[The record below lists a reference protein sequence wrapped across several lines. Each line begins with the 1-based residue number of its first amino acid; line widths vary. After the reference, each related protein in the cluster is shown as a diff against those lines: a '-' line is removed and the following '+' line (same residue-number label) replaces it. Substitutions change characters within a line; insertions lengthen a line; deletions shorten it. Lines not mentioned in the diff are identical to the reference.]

1 MDKYI
6 GKLLDNRYEILQV
19 IGTGGMAVVYKALC
33 HRLNRLV
40 AVKILKDEF
49 AKDEEFRNR
58 FHAESQAVAMLS
70 HPNIVAVYD
79 VSRSSSI
86 EYIVMELI
94 DGITLKQYMERKGT
108 LTWKESLHFV
118 TQILKALHHA
128 HGKGIIHRDIKPQ
141 NIMVLRDGTIKVAD
155 FGIARFAA
163 TQGTLTNEALGS
175 VHYISPEQARG
186 GHLDARA
193 DIYSTG
199 VVLYEML
206 TGRLPYDGD
215 TPVSIAIQHINSMP
229 LAPRD
234 INPDIP
240 EALEKI
246 TMKAMC
252 ADISKRYASTSEMLR
267 DLEEF
272 RRNPNI
278 EIDYQGI
285 ELDHVP
291 SAGESTRPL
300 TQEEISKIES
310 PRPRRR
316 EEEWEQ
322 FDEEIPGKKK
332 KWKRGPIVVA
342 VFTALIFL
350 FGLYTLAAALFGWGN
365 GDTKTPN
372 LLGQQIDE
380 VLSNR
385 EYNKFS
391 IKEESREFSSEYEEG
406 EIMGQRPEAGKS
418 IKENGEITVVVSKGA
433 KTVKVTDVRN
443 MTEKQA
449 RIELETRLGL
459 VVKVEYE
466 TSSEVLED
474 YVIRSDPAENSEV
487 REGDTVTIYLSKG
500 KDVKK
505 VKMTNLVGMTREKAE
520 REIERLGLV
529 VGSVDETESSKDKG
543 IVLTQSVAENT
554 EIEEKTT
561 VNLTVS
567 AGKKEEKPEKPDDNQ
582 TTEKPDDNKNDANSG
597 NSGNNNNGNNSN
609 NNNNGNTDNNG
620 NNSANNGT
628 NEPSGGETNDNL
640 KSKTIPVK
648 LPSSP
653 ESFTLMVKVNGNQVY
668 SQTHQ
673 ASEGTANIT
682 LRGTGTVTVSIYIDG
697 KLFNEISVNFD

>member
-70 HPNIVAVYD
+70 HPNIVSVYD
-79 VSRSSSI
+79 VAHSDGLD
-86 EYIVMELI
+86 YIVMELI

-108 LTWKESLHFV
+108 LNWKEALHFV

-128 HGKGIIHRDIKPQ
+128 HGKGIIHRDIKPH

-234 INPDIP
+234 INPEIP

-252 ADISKRYASTSEMLR
+252 ADINKRYASTAEMLR

-285 ELDHVP
+285 ELDHAP
-291 SAGESTRPL
+291 AAGESTRPL
-300 TQEEISKIES
+300 TEEELHAIES

-316 EEEWEQ
+316 EEAWEE
-322 FDEEIPGKKK
+322 FDEELPGKKK
-332 KWKRGPIVVA
+332 KLKRGPLIVA
-342 VFTALIFL
+342 ALTGLIFL
-350 FGLYTLAAALFGWGN
+350 FGMYTLAAALFGWGS
-365 GDTKTPN
+365 GDTKTPD
-372 LLGQQIDE
+372 LRGQQIDE
-380 VLSNR
+380 VLNNR
-385 EYNKFS
+385 EYRKFS
-391 IKEESREFSSEYEEG
+391 IKEESREFSNDYAEG
-406 EIMGQRPEAGKS
+406 EIMSQRPETGKS
-418 IKENGEITVVVSKGA
+418 IKEDGEIVVVVSKGS
-433 KTVKVTDVRN
+433 KKVTVTDVRN

-459 VVKVEYE
+459 VVKIEYE
-466 TSSEVLED
+466 TSSEVLKD
-474 YVIRSDPAENSEV
+474 YVVRTSPAENSEV
-487 REGDTVTIYLSKG
+487 AEGDTITVYLSKG
-500 KDVKK
+500 TDVKK
-505 VKMTNLVGMTREKAE
+505 VNMTKLIGMSLDDAK

-529 VGSVDETESSKDKG
+529 VGTVGESESSRDKG
-543 IVLTQSVAENT
+543 EVLSQSIAEGT

-567 AGKKEEKPEKPDDNQ
+567 AGKKQEEAKPEPSKTP
-582 TTEKPDDNKNDANSG
+582 
-597 NSGNNNNGNNSN
+597 
-609 NNNNGNTDNNG
+609 
-620 NNSANNGT
+620 
-628 NEPSGGETNDNL
+628 EPSGGETTENTPTKPEPSTNPGNSGGETTQPDENT
-640 KSKTIPVK
+640 KSKTITVK
-648 LPSSP
+648 LPASP
-653 ESFTLMVKVNGNQVY
+653 ESFTLSAKVNDKQVY
-668 SQTHQ
+668 SKTHQ
-673 ASEGTANIT
+673 ASEGSANIT

-697 KLFNEISVNFD
+697 KLFHEISVSFD

>member
-79 VSRSSSI
+79 VSRSRSI

-108 LTWKESLHFV
+108 LNWKEALHFV

-128 HGKGIIHRDIKPQ
+128 HGKGIIHRDIKPH

-234 INPDIP
+234 INPEIP

-252 ADISKRYASTSEMLR
+252 ADINKRYASTAEMLR

-285 ELDHVP
+285 ELDHAP
-291 SAGESTRPL
+291 AAGESTRPL
-300 TQEEISKIES
+300 TEEELRAIES

-316 EEEWEQ
+316 EEAWEE
-322 FDEEIPGKKK
+322 FDEELPGKKK
-332 KWKRGPIVVA
+332 KLKRGPLIVA
-342 VFTALIFL
+342 ALTGLIFL
-350 FGLYTLAAALFGWGN
+350 FGMYTLAAALFGWGS
-365 GDTKTPN
+365 GDTKTPD
-372 LLGQQIDE
+372 LRGQQIDE
-380 VLSNR
+380 VLNNR
-385 EYNKFS
+385 EYRKFS
-391 IKEESREFSSEYEEG
+391 IKEESREFSNDYAEG
-406 EIMGQRPEAGKS
+406 EIMSQRPEAEKS
-418 IKENGEITVVVSKGA
+418 IKEDGEIVVVVSKGP
-433 KTVKVTDVRN
+433 KKVTVTDVRN

-459 VVKVEYE
+459 VVKIEYE
-466 TSSEVLED
+466 TSSEVLKD
-474 YVIRSDPAENSEV
+474 YVVRTSPAENSEV
-487 REGDTVTIYLSKG
+487 AEGDTITVYLSKG
-500 KDVKK
+500 TDVKK
-505 VKMTNLVGMTREKAE
+505 VNMTKLIGMSLDDAK

-529 VGSVDETESSKDKG
+529 VGTVGESESSRDKG
-543 IVLTQSVAENT
+543 VVLSQSIAEGT

-567 AGKKEEKPEKPDDNQ
+567 AGKKQEEAKPEPSKTP
-582 TTEKPDDNKNDANSG
+582 
-597 NSGNNNNGNNSN
+597 
-609 NNNNGNTDNNG
+609 
-620 NNSANNGT
+620 
-628 NEPSGGETNDNL
+628 EPSGGETTENTPTKPEPSTNPGNSGGETTQPDENT
-640 KSKTIPVK
+640 KSKTITVK
-648 LPSSP
+648 LPASP
-653 ESFTLMVKVNGNQVY
+653 ESFTLSAKVNDKQVY
-668 SQTHQ
+668 SKTHQ
-673 ASEGTANIT
+673 ASEGSANIT

-697 KLFNEISVNFD
+697 KLFHEISVSFD

>member
-79 VSRSSSI
+79 VSRSRSI

-108 LTWKESLHFV
+108 LNWKEALHFV

-128 HGKGIIHRDIKPQ
+128 HGKGIIHRDIKPH

-234 INPDIP
+234 INPEIP

-252 ADISKRYASTSEMLR
+252 ADINKRYASTAEMLR

-285 ELDHVP
+285 ELDHAP
-291 SAGESTRPL
+291 AAGESTRPL
-300 TQEEISKIES
+300 TEEELHAIES

-316 EEEWEQ
+316 EEAWEE
-322 FDEEIPGKKK
+322 FDEELPGKKK
-332 KWKRGPIVVA
+332 KLKRGPLIVA
-342 VFTALIFL
+342 ALTGLIFL
-350 FGLYTLAAALFGWGN
+350 FGMYTLAAALFGWGS
-365 GDTKTPN
+365 GDTKTPD
-372 LLGQQIDE
+372 LRGQQIDE
-380 VLSNR
+380 VLNNR
-385 EYNKFS
+385 EYRKFS
-391 IKEESREFSSEYEEG
+391 IKEESREFSKDYAEG
-406 EIMGQRPEAGKS
+406 AIMSQRPEAGKS
-418 IKENGEITVVVSKGA
+418 IKEDGEIVVVVSKGS
-433 KTVKVTDVRN
+433 KKVTVTDVRN

-459 VVKVEYE
+459 VVKIEYE
-466 TSSEVLED
+466 TSSEVLKD
-474 YVIRSDPAENSEV
+474 YVVRTSPVENSEV
-487 REGDTVTIYLSKG
+487 AEGDTITVYLSKG
-500 KDVKK
+500 TDVKK
-505 VKMTNLVGMTREKAE
+505 VNMTKLIGMSLDDAK
-520 REIERLGLV
+520 REIERLGLI
-529 VGSVDETESSKDKG
+529 VGTVGESESSRDKG
-543 IVLTQSVAENT
+543 VVLSQSIAEGT
-554 EIEEKTT
+554 EVEEKTT

-567 AGKKEEKPEKPDDNQ
+567 AGKKQEEAKPEPSKTP
-582 TTEKPDDNKNDANSG
+582 
-597 NSGNNNNGNNSN
+597 
-609 NNNNGNTDNNG
+609 
-620 NNSANNGT
+620 
-628 NEPSGGETNDNL
+628 EPSGGETTENTPAKPEPSTNPGNSGGETTQPDENT
-640 KSKTIPVK
+640 KSKTITVK
-648 LPSSP
+648 LPASP
-653 ESFTLMVKVNGNQVY
+653 ESFTLSAKVNDKQVY
-668 SQTHQ
+668 SKTHQ
-673 ASEGTANIT
+673 ASEGSANIT

-697 KLFNEISVNFD
+697 KLFHEISVSFD

>member
-79 VSRSSSI
+79 VSRSRSI

-108 LTWKESLHFV
+108 LNWKEALHFV

-128 HGKGIIHRDIKPQ
+128 HGKGIIHRDIKPH

-234 INPDIP
+234 INPEIP

-252 ADISKRYASTSEMLR
+252 ADINKRYASTAEMLR

-285 ELDHVP
+285 ELDHAP
-291 SAGESTRPL
+291 AAGESTRPL
-300 TQEEISKIES
+300 TEEELRAIES

-316 EEEWEQ
+316 EEAWEE
-322 FDEEIPGKKK
+322 FDEELPGKKK
-332 KWKRGPIVVA
+332 KLKRGPLIVA
-342 VFTALIFL
+342 ALTGLIFL
-350 FGLYTLAAALFGWGN
+350 FGMYTLAAALFGWGS
-365 GDTKTPN
+365 GDTKTPE
-372 LLGQQIDE
+372 LRGQQIDE
-380 VLSNR
+380 VLNNR
-385 EYNKFS
+385 EYRKFS
-391 IKEESREFSSEYEEG
+391 IKEESREFSNDYAEG
-406 EIMGQRPEAGKS
+406 EIMSQRPEAGKS
-418 IKENGEITVVVSKGA
+418 IKEDGEIVVVVSKGS
-433 KTVKVTDVRN
+433 KKVTVTDVRN

-459 VVKVEYE
+459 VVKIEYE
-466 TSSEVLED
+466 TSSEVLKD
-474 YVIRSDPAENSEV
+474 YVVRTSPAENSEV
-487 REGDTVTIYLSKG
+487 AEGDTITVYLSKG
-500 KDVKK
+500 TDVKK
-505 VKMTNLVGMTREKAE
+505 VNMTKLIGMSLDDAK

-529 VGSVDETESSKDKG
+529 VGTVGESESSRDKG
-543 IVLTQSVAENT
+543 EVLSQSIAEGT

-567 AGKKEEKPEKPDDNQ
+567 AGKKQEEAKPEPSKTP
-582 TTEKPDDNKNDANSG
+582 
-597 NSGNNNNGNNSN
+597 
-609 NNNNGNTDNNG
+609 
-620 NNSANNGT
+620 
-628 NEPSGGETNDNL
+628 EPSGGETTENTPAKPEPSTNPGNSGGETTQPDENT
-640 KSKTIPVK
+640 KSKTITVK
-648 LPSSP
+648 LPTSP
-653 ESFTLMVKVNGNQVY
+653 ESFTLSAKVNDKQVY
-668 SQTHQ
+668 SKTHQ

-697 KLFNEISVNFD
+697 KLFHEISVSFD

>member
-79 VSRSSSI
+79 VSRSRSI

-108 LTWKESLHFV
+108 LNWKEALHFV

-128 HGKGIIHRDIKPQ
+128 HGKGIIHRDIKPH

-234 INPDIP
+234 INPEIP

-252 ADISKRYASTSEMLR
+252 ADINKRYASTAEMLR

-285 ELDHVP
+285 ELDHAP
-291 SAGESTRPL
+291 AAGESTRPL
-300 TQEEISKIES
+300 TEEELHAIES

-316 EEEWEQ
+316 EEEWEE
-322 FDEEIPGKKK
+322 FDEELPGKKK
-332 KWKRGPIVVA
+332 KLKRGPLIVA
-342 VFTALIFL
+342 ALTGLIFL
-350 FGLYTLAAALFGWGN
+350 FGMYTLAAALFGWGS
-365 GDTKTPN
+365 GDTKTPD
-372 LLGQQIDE
+372 LRGQQIDE
-380 VLSNR
+380 VLNNR
-385 EYNKFS
+385 EYRKFS
-391 IKEESREFSSEYEEG
+391 IKEESREFSKDYAEG
-406 EIMGQRPEAGKS
+406 EIMSQRPEAGKS
-418 IKENGEITVVVSKGA
+418 IKEDGEIVVVVSKGS
-433 KTVKVTDVRN
+433 KKVTVTDVRN

-459 VVKVEYE
+459 VVKIEYE
-466 TSSEVLED
+466 TSSEVLKD
-474 YVIRSDPAENSEV
+474 YVVRTSPAENSEV
-487 REGDTVTIYLSKG
+487 AEGDTITVYLSKG
-500 KDVKK
+500 TDVKK
-505 VKMTNLVGMTREKAE
+505 VNMTKLIGMSLDDAK

-529 VGSVDETESSKDKG
+529 VGTVGESESSRDKG
-543 IVLTQSVAENT
+543 VVLSQSIAEGT

-567 AGKKEEKPEKPDDNQ
+567 AGKKREEAKPEPSKTP
-582 TTEKPDDNKNDANSG
+582 ES
-597 NSGNNNNGNNSN
+597 
-609 NNNNGNTDNNG
+609 
-620 NNSANNGT
+620 
-628 NEPSGGETNDNL
+628 SGGETTENPPAKPKPSTNPGNSGGETTQPDENT
-640 KSKTIPVK
+640 KSKTITVK
-648 LPSSP
+648 LPASP
-653 ESFTLMVKVNGNQVY
+653 ESFTLSAKVNDKQVY
-668 SQTHQ
+668 SKTHQ
-673 ASEGTANIT
+673 ASEGSANIT

-697 KLFNEISVNFD
+697 KLFHEISVSFD

>member
-79 VSRSSSI
+79 VSRSRSI

-108 LTWKESLHFV
+108 LNWKEALHFV

-128 HGKGIIHRDIKPQ
+128 HGKGIIHRDIKPH

-234 INPDIP
+234 INPEIP

-252 ADISKRYASTSEMLR
+252 ADINKRYASTAEMLR

-285 ELDHVP
+285 ELDHAP
-291 SAGESTRPL
+291 AAGESTRPL
-300 TQEEISKIES
+300 TEEELRAIES

-316 EEEWEQ
+316 EEAWEE
-322 FDEEIPGKKK
+322 FDEELPGKKK
-332 KWKRGPIVVA
+332 KLKRGPLIVA
-342 VFTALIFL
+342 ALTGLIFL
-350 FGLYTLAAALFGWGN
+350 FGMYTLAAALFGWGS
-365 GDTKTPN
+365 GDTKTPD
-372 LLGQQIDE
+372 LRGQQIDE
-380 VLSNR
+380 VLNNR
-385 EYNKFS
+385 EYRKFS
-391 IKEESREFSSEYEEG
+391 IKEESREFSNDYAEG
-406 EIMGQRPEAGKS
+406 EIMSQRPEAGKS
-418 IKENGEITVVVSKGA
+418 IKEDGEIVVVVSKGP
-433 KTVKVTDVRN
+433 KKVTVTDVRN

-466 TSSEVLED
+466 TSSEVLKD
-474 YVIRSDPAENSEV
+474 YVVRTSPAENSEV
-487 REGDTVTIYLSKG
+487 AEGDTITVYLSKG
-500 KDVKK
+500 TDVKK
-505 VKMTNLVGMTREKAE
+505 VNMTKLIGMSLDDAK
-520 REIERLGLV
+520 REIERLGLI
-529 VGSVDETESSKDKG
+529 VGTVGESESSRDKG
-543 IVLTQSVAENT
+543 VVLSQSIAEGT
-554 EIEEKTT
+554 EVEEKTT

-567 AGKKEEKPEKPDDNQ
+567 AGKKQEEAKPEPSKTP
-582 TTEKPDDNKNDANSG
+582 
-597 NSGNNNNGNNSN
+597 
-609 NNNNGNTDNNG
+609 
-620 NNSANNGT
+620 
-628 NEPSGGETNDNL
+628 EPSGGETTENTPAKPEPSTNPGNSGGETTQPDENT
-640 KSKTIPVK
+640 KSKTITVK
-648 LPSSP
+648 LPASP
-653 ESFTLMVKVNGNQVY
+653 ESFTLSAKVNDKQVY
-668 SQTHQ
+668 SKTHQ
-673 ASEGTANIT
+673 ASEGSANIT

-697 KLFNEISVNFD
+697 KLFHEISVSFD

>member
-128 HGKGIIHRDIKPQ
+128 HGKGIIHRDIKPH

-163 TQGTLTNEALGS
+163 KQGTLTNEALGS

-252 ADISKRYASTSEMLR
+252 ADINKRYASTSEMLR

-291 SAGESTRPL
+291 VAGESTQQL
-300 TQEEISKIES
+300 TEEDIHKIES

-316 EEEWEQ
+316 EEEWEK

-332 KWKRGPIVVA
+332 KWKRGPIIVA
-342 VFTALIFL
+342 SFTALIFL
-350 FGLYTLAAALFGWGN
+350 FGLYTLASALFGWGN

-372 LLGQQIDE
+372 LLGKQIDE
-380 VLSNR
+380 VLASD
-385 EYNKFS
+385 EYDNFS

-406 EIMGQRPEAGKS
+406 EIMSQRPEAGKS

-433 KTVKVTDVRN
+433 KTVTVTDVRN

-474 YVIRSDPAENSEV
+474 YVIRSDPAENTEV
-487 REGDTVTIYLSKG
+487 HEGDTVTIYISKG

-505 VKMTNLVGMTREKAE
+505 VQMTNLVGMTQSEAE
-520 REIERLGLV
+520 REIERLGLI
-529 VGSVDETESSKDKG
+529 VGSVDAVESTKEKG
-543 IVLTQSVAENT
+543 TVLTQSVEKDT
-554 EIEEKTT
+554 EVEEKTT

-567 AGKKEEKPEKPDDNQ
+567 AGPKKEEKPEENPPEDKPENNQ
-582 TTEKPDDNKNDANSG
+582 NDAPD
-597 NSGNNNNGNNSN
+597 NSGNNQNTENSGNNSSGN
-609 NNNNGNTDNNG
+609 ENNGGETNGDTSNDNK
-620 NNSANNGT
+620 
-628 NEPSGGETNDNL
+628 EPSGGETNDNL
-640 KSKTIPVK
+640 KSKTIPIK

-653 ESFTLMVKVNGNQVY
+653 ESFTLSVNVNGNQVY

-697 KLFNEISVNFD
+697 KLFNELSVSFD

>member
-79 VSRSSSI
+79 VSRSRSI

-108 LTWKESLHFV
+108 LNWKEALHFV

-128 HGKGIIHRDIKPQ
+128 HGKGIIHRDIKPH

-234 INPDIP
+234 INPEIP

-252 ADISKRYASTSEMLR
+252 ADINKRYASTAEMLR

-285 ELDHVP
+285 ELDHAP
-291 SAGESTRPL
+291 AAGESTRPL
-300 TQEEISKIES
+300 TEEELHAIES

-316 EEEWEQ
+316 EEEWEE
-322 FDEEIPGKKK
+322 FDEELPGKKK
-332 KWKRGPIVVA
+332 KLKRGPLIVA
-342 VFTALIFL
+342 ALTGLIFL
-350 FGLYTLAAALFGWGN
+350 FGMYTLAAALFGWGS
-365 GDTKTPN
+365 GDTKTPD
-372 LLGQQIDE
+372 LRGQQIDE
-380 VLSNR
+380 VLNNR
-385 EYNKFS
+385 EYRKFS
-391 IKEESREFSSEYEEG
+391 IKEESREFSKDYAEG
-406 EIMGQRPEAGKS
+406 EIMSQRPEAGKS
-418 IKENGEITVVVSKGA
+418 IKEDGEIVVVVSKGS
-433 KTVKVTDVRN
+433 KKVTVTDVRN

-459 VVKVEYE
+459 VVKIEYE
-466 TSSEVLED
+466 TSSEVLKD
-474 YVIRSDPAENSEV
+474 YVVRTSPAENSEV
-487 REGDTVTIYLSKG
+487 AEGDTITVYLSKG
-500 KDVKK
+500 TDVKK
-505 VKMTNLVGMTREKAE
+505 VNMTKLIGMSLDDAK

-529 VGSVDETESSKDKG
+529 VGTVGESESSRDKG
-543 IVLTQSVAENT
+543 VVLSQSIAEGT

-567 AGKKEEKPEKPDDNQ
+567 AGKKQEEAKPEPSKTP
-582 TTEKPDDNKNDANSG
+582 
-597 NSGNNNNGNNSN
+597 
-609 NNNNGNTDNNG
+609 
-620 NNSANNGT
+620 
-628 NEPSGGETNDNL
+628 EPSGGETTENPPAKPEPSTNPGNSGGETTQPDENT
-640 KSKTIPVK
+640 KSKTITVK
-648 LPSSP
+648 LPASP
-653 ESFTLMVKVNGNQVY
+653 ESFTLSAKVNDKQVY
-668 SQTHQ
+668 SKTHQ
-673 ASEGTANIT
+673 ASEGSANIT

-697 KLFNEISVNFD
+697 KLFHEISVSFD

>member
-79 VSRSSSI
+79 VSRSRSI

-108 LTWKESLHFV
+108 LNWKEALHFV

-128 HGKGIIHRDIKPQ
+128 HGKGIIHRDIKPH

-234 INPDIP
+234 INPEIP

-252 ADISKRYASTSEMLR
+252 ADINKRYASTAEMLR

-285 ELDHVP
+285 ELDHAP
-291 SAGESTRPL
+291 AAGESTRPL
-300 TQEEISKIES
+300 TEEELHAIES

-316 EEEWEQ
+316 EEEWEE
-322 FDEEIPGKKK
+322 FDEELPGKKK
-332 KWKRGPIVVA
+332 KLKRGPLIVA
-342 VFTALIFL
+342 ALTGLIFL
-350 FGLYTLAAALFGWGN
+350 FGMYTLAAALFGWGS
-365 GDTKTPN
+365 GDTKTPD
-372 LLGQQIDE
+372 LRGQQIDE
-380 VLSNR
+380 VLNNR
-385 EYNKFS
+385 EYRKFS
-391 IKEESREFSSEYEEG
+391 IKEESREFSKDYAEG
-406 EIMGQRPEAGKS
+406 EIMNQRPEAGKS
-418 IKENGEITVVVSKGA
+418 IKEDGEIVVVVSKGS
-433 KTVKVTDVRN
+433 KKVTVTDVRN

-459 VVKVEYE
+459 VVKIEYE
-466 TSSEVLED
+466 TSSEVLKD
-474 YVIRSDPAENSEV
+474 YVVRTSPAENSEV
-487 REGDTVTIYLSKG
+487 AEGDTITVYLSKG
-500 KDVKK
+500 TDVKK
-505 VKMTNLVGMTREKAE
+505 VNMTKLIGMSLDDAK

-529 VGSVDETESSKDKG
+529 VGTVGESESSRDKG
-543 IVLTQSVAENT
+543 VVLSQSIAEGT

-567 AGKKEEKPEKPDDNQ
+567 AGKKQEEAKPEPSKTP
-582 TTEKPDDNKNDANSG
+582 
-597 NSGNNNNGNNSN
+597 
-609 NNNNGNTDNNG
+609 
-620 NNSANNGT
+620 
-628 NEPSGGETNDNL
+628 EPSGGETTENPPTKPEPSTNPGNSGGETTQPDENT
-640 KSKTIPVK
+640 KSKTITVK
-648 LPSSP
+648 LPASP
-653 ESFTLMVKVNGNQVY
+653 ESFTLSAKVNDKQVY
-668 SQTHQ
+668 SKTHQ
-673 ASEGTANIT
+673 ASEGSANIT

-697 KLFNEISVNFD
+697 KLFHEISVSFD

>member
-79 VSRSSSI
+79 VSRSRSI

-108 LTWKESLHFV
+108 LNWKEALHFV

-128 HGKGIIHRDIKPQ
+128 HGKGIIHRDIKPH

-234 INPDIP
+234 INPEIP

-252 ADISKRYASTSEMLR
+252 ADINKRYASTAEMLR

-285 ELDHVP
+285 ELDHAP
-291 SAGESTRPL
+291 AAGESTRPL
-300 TQEEISKIES
+300 TEEELHAIES

-316 EEEWEQ
+316 EEAWEE
-322 FDEEIPGKKK
+322 FDEELPGKKK
-332 KWKRGPIVVA
+332 KLKRGPLIVA
-342 VFTALIFL
+342 ALTGLIFL
-350 FGLYTLAAALFGWGN
+350 FGMYTLAAALFGWGS
-365 GDTKTPN
+365 GDTKTPD
-372 LLGQQIDE
+372 LRGQQIDE
-380 VLSNR
+380 VLNNR
-385 EYNKFS
+385 EYRKFS
-391 IKEESREFSSEYEEG
+391 IKEESREFSKDYAEG
-406 EIMGQRPEAGKS
+406 EIMSQRPEVGKS
-418 IKENGEITVVVSKGA
+418 IKEDGEIVVVVSKGS
-433 KTVKVTDVRN
+433 KKVTVTDVRN

-459 VVKVEYE
+459 VVKIEYE
-466 TSSEVLED
+466 TSSEVLKD
-474 YVIRSDPAENSEV
+474 YVVRTSPAEHSEV
-487 REGDTVTIYLSKG
+487 AEGDTITVYLSKG
-500 KDVKK
+500 TDVKK
-505 VKMTNLVGMTREKAE
+505 VNMTKLIGMSLDDAK

-529 VGSVDETESSKDKG
+529 VGTVGESESSRDKG
-543 IVLTQSVAENT
+543 VVLSQSIAEGT

-567 AGKKEEKPEKPDDNQ
+567 AGKKQEEAKPEPSKTP
-582 TTEKPDDNKNDANSG
+582 
-597 NSGNNNNGNNSN
+597 
-609 NNNNGNTDNNG
+609 
-620 NNSANNGT
+620 
-628 NEPSGGETNDNL
+628 EPSGGETTENTPAKPEPSTNPGNSGGETTQPDENT
-640 KSKTIPVK
+640 KSKTITVK
-648 LPSSP
+648 LPASP
-653 ESFTLMVKVNGNQVY
+653 ESFTLSAKVNDKQVY
-668 SQTHQ
+668 SKTHQ
-673 ASEGTANIT
+673 ASEGSANIT

-697 KLFNEISVNFD
+697 KLFHEISVSFD

>member
-79 VSRSSSI
+79 VSRSRSI

-108 LTWKESLHFV
+108 LNWKEALHFV

-128 HGKGIIHRDIKPQ
+128 HGKGIIHRDIKPH

-234 INPDIP
+234 INPEIP

-252 ADISKRYASTSEMLR
+252 ADINKRYASTAEMLR

-285 ELDHVP
+285 ELDHAP
-291 SAGESTRPL
+291 AAGESTRPL
-300 TQEEISKIES
+300 TEEELHAIES

-316 EEEWEQ
+316 EEAWEE
-322 FDEEIPGKKK
+322 FDEELPGKKK
-332 KWKRGPIVVA
+332 KLKRGPLIVA
-342 VFTALIFL
+342 ALTGLIFL
-350 FGLYTLAAALFGWGN
+350 FGMYTLAAALFGWGS
-365 GDTKTPN
+365 GDTKTPD
-372 LLGQQIDE
+372 LRGQQIDE
-380 VLSNR
+380 VLNNR
-385 EYNKFS
+385 EYRKFS
-391 IKEESREFSSEYEEG
+391 IKEESREFSNDYAEG
-406 EIMGQRPEAGKS
+406 EIMSQRPETGKS
-418 IKENGEITVVVSKGA
+418 IKEDGEIVVVVSKGS
-433 KTVKVTDVRN
+433 KKVTVTDVRN

-459 VVKVEYE
+459 VVKIEYE
-466 TSSEVLED
+466 TSSEVLKD
-474 YVIRSDPAENSEV
+474 YVVRTSPAENSEV
-487 REGDTVTIYLSKG
+487 AEGDTITVYLSKG
-500 KDVKK
+500 TDVKK
-505 VKMTNLVGMTREKAE
+505 VNMTKLIGMSLDDAK

-529 VGSVDETESSKDKG
+529 VGTVGESESSRDKG
-543 IVLTQSVAENT
+543 EVLSQSIAEGT

-567 AGKKEEKPEKPDDNQ
+567 AGKKQEEAKPEPSKTP
-582 TTEKPDDNKNDANSG
+582 
-597 NSGNNNNGNNSN
+597 
-609 NNNNGNTDNNG
+609 
-620 NNSANNGT
+620 
-628 NEPSGGETNDNL
+628 EPSGGETTENTPTKPEPSTNPGNSGGETTQPDENT
-640 KSKTIPVK
+640 KSKTITVK
-648 LPSSP
+648 LPASP
-653 ESFTLMVKVNGNQVY
+653 ESFTLSAKVNDKQVY
-668 SQTHQ
+668 SKTHQ
-673 ASEGTANIT
+673 ASEGSANIT

-697 KLFNEISVNFD
+697 KLFHEISVSFD